1 MFTAEDFESEQ
12 SSLEESRSD
21 SRRGRGRHQ
30 GPHGHHHHA
39 ERRGRRRRGR
49 GEIRATLLTL
59 IAEQPR
65 HGYELMQAIADQ
77 TNGRWQPSPGS
88 VYPALQ
94 ALQDEGL
101 IVVTPDEHNRGVA
114 SLTDLGQK
122 YMDDHADELMNASPA
137 VDSSDGRV
145 DLRRKVHA
153 IGMAV
158 KQVQA
163 FGTTEQAKQAGE
175 IVDEAQRRIY
185 AILAT
190 PPSE

>member
-1 MFTAEDFESEQ
+1 
-12 SSLEESRSD
+12 
-21 SRRGRGRHQ
+21 
-30 GPHGHHHHA
+30 
-39 ERRGRRRRGR
+39 
-49 GEIRATLLTL
+49 
-59 IAEQPR
+59 
-65 HGYELMQAIADQ
+65 MQAIADQ

-114 SLTDLGQK
+114 SLTDLGRE
-122 YMDDHADELMNASPA
+122 YVSEHADELKSALRPED
-137 VDSSDGRV
+137 DSDTRV

-153 IGMAV
+153 LGMAV

-163 FGTTEQAKQAGE
+163 FGTAQQATQAGD
-175 IVDEAQRRIY
+175 IVDEAQRKIY

-190 PPSE
+190 PPAE